1 MKIVSLM
8 RYPVKSMMGEE
19 LNACDITYHGVH
31 GDRMYGVMDEETRKL
46 ANAKNPKKWPTMFQH
61 RAQYVQPVSKKESLP
76 PVQITLPTGEIVR
89 SDDRDVDEVLTNSFK
104 RQVTLQSPSTKE
116 VQFEGYVPEE
126 LKELDDHGTVFT
138 RTSPQETFFDIA
150 NIHLVSTN
158 TIESLQKLALDSR
171 IEPRRFRPNIIVQC
185 STNNPFP
192 EEQWIGKTITIGDQ
206 VRLKVLQPTKRCVM
220 TTLAQGDL
228 PHDINVLKTIVREN
242 SGNVGIYAE
251 VIQPGPVT
259 IHDDIVVE

>member
-1 MKIVSLM
+1 MKVVSLM

-31 GDRMYGVMDEETRKL
+31 GDRMYGVIDAQTGKL

-61 RAQYVQPVSKKESLP
+61 RAQYVRPVSLEASLP
-76 PVQITLPTGEIVR
+76 PVQITLPAGEVVR
-89 SDDRDVDEVLTNSFK
+89 SDDRHVTEVLSNSFQ
-104 RQVTLQSPSTKE
+104 REVTLQSPSTE
-116 VQFEGYVPEE
+116 AVQFEGYVPNE

-138 RTSPQETFFDIA
+138 RTSPEKTFFDIA
-150 NIHLVSTN
+150 NIHLISTN
-158 TIESLQKLALDSR
+158 TVESLQKLAMDSR

-185 STNNPFP
+185 SSDDLFP
-192 EEQWIGKTITIGDQ
+192 EEKWVGKTIAIGDE

-228 PHDINVLKTIVREN
+228 PNDINVLKTIVREN

-251 VIQPGPVT
+251 VVQPGSVKV
-259 IHDDIVVE
+259 HDEVIIE